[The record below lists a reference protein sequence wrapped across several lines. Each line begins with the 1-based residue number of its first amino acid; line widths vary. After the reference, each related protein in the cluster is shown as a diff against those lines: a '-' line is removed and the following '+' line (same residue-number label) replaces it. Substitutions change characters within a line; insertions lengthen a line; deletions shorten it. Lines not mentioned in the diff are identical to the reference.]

1 MFSNDLLQRCV
12 GANTQNNNES
22 YNAYIWQ
29 IAPKHILSGRKI
41 VEISTYCAA
50 CSFNEGFQPI
60 LKISVSIGVKAKNLV
75 QAYDEAHI
83 LKADKMSNEAS
94 KEQRMAGINARL
106 EENEDYEKT
115 EEIIYGSGI
124 AD

>member
-1 MFSNDLLQRCV
+1 M
-12 GANTQNNNES
+12 
-22 YNAYIWQ
+22 
-29 IAPKHILSGRKI
+29 
-41 VEISTYCAA
+41 
-50 CSFNEGFQPI
+50 
-60 LKISVSIGVKAKNLV
+60 